1 MAGWGRCRRS
11 KALSLPGGA
20 QARLP
25 TGEQVRGRGSRPPA
39 GTRSTWRGTVA
50 GPSSR
55 PQVPSSSLALCLCG
69 GGRAAGKCGPR
80 ENARSSGWQGGLP
93 LTLTPAQGPC
103 GPGLISQGGG
113 TLPGGMLLG
122 WGLLAPA
129 RPRLLARNHPAA
141 ARTKAISWGPPPCSS
156 IRKGG
161 PLYGWKNRGIF
172 AVMVTGRR
180 GLRVCRHVGQ
190 LLAHRPRVSKPHGG
204 RGPLISGCRCRAGV
218 KGWRGHSP
226 GERGHL
232 GPERAPG
239 KIPSPGPLGSR
250 GFPRLQP
257 CGLVLLT
264 WARVH
269 CR

>member
-20 QARLP
+20 RARLP
-25 TGEQVRGRGSRPPA
+25 TGGPVRGRGSRPPA
-39 GTRSTWRGTVA
+39 RRDRSTWRGTVA

-80 ENARSSGWQGGLP
+80 ESARSSGWQGGLP

-141 ARTKAISWGPPPCSS
+141 ARTKVISWGPPPCSS
-156 IRKGG
+156 IRKGV
-161 PLYGWKNRGIF
+161 PRYGWKNRGEAPRRWLLSEPRLGGF
-172 AVMVTGRR
+172 RAKRR
-180 GLRVCRHVGQ
+180 G
-190 LLAHRPRVSKPHGG
+190 
-204 RGPLISGCRCRAGV
+204 RAGASRPPHH
-218 KGWRGHSP
+218 KHPSGQRARPLRYQARFTGS
-226 GERGHL
+226 L
-232 GPERAPG
+232 GRCQ
-239 KIPSPGPLGSR
+239 S
-250 GFPRLQP
+250 
-257 CGLVLLT
+257 
-264 WARVH
+264 
-269 CR
+269 